1 MARTTATNPANM
13 ANMAPAT
20 TPAST
25 TALVAQADGVSGTA
39 QVGQQSAGAAPSTT
53 GTDGAAATITTSE
66 NPSSG
71 VQADTDIAAD
81 EKGEL
86 TIYPL
91 RSYLD
96 GKEVRRAGSSGYKS
110 PKHDAVS
117 LIAAGLATDKKP
129 KA

>member
-13 ANMAPAT
+13 APAT

-25 TALVAQADGVSGTA
+25 AALVAQADGVSGTA
-39 QVGQQSAGAAPSTT
+39 QVSQQSAGEAPSTT

-66 NPSSG
+66 NPSPG

-96 GKEVRRAGSSGYKS
+96 GAEVRRAGGSGYKS

>member
-1 MARTTATNPANM
+1 MARTTAIDPANT
-13 ANMAPAT
+13 ASATAPT
-20 TPAST
+20 GT
-25 TALVAQADGVSGTA
+25 TAPVAQADGVTGTA
-39 QVGQQSAGAAPSTT
+39 LVGQQSAGAAPSTT
-53 GTDGAAATITTSE
+53 GTDGAAATITTSK

-71 VQADTDIAAD
+71 VQADTDIAVD

-86 TIYPL
+86 MIYPL

-96 GKEVRRAGSSGYKS
+96 GKEVRRAGGSGYKS